1 MRGLTFVVVTLVAG
15 CASSEEADV
24 GEKSQAEDSLVIR
37 TDFSDDAAWDAICA
51 AIRKPATEF
60 GFRAH
65 VKFLSDPNHGGLT
78 PAVLWP
84 QVAKRPSYHSFFF
97 IVDRQ
102 TLTDPEHPV
111 LVVALDDRPGRSF
124 RVIPSAMW
132 DVENNL
138 SIANRGFDDYLSL
151 LDKNGVYRGA
161 PELQGKP

>member
-1 MRGLTFVVVTLVAG
+1 MVAG
-15 CASSEEADV
+15 CASSEEANV
-24 GEKSQAEDSLVIR
+24 GEKSGTEDSLVIR

-60 GFRAH
+60 QFKAH
-65 VKFLSDPNHGGLT
+65 VKFLSDPNYDGLT
-78 PAVLWP
+78 PAELWP
-84 QVAKRPSYHSFFF
+84 QVAKRPRYHSFFF

-102 TLTDPEHPV
+102 TLTDPDHPI
-111 LVVALDDRPGRSF
+111 LVVALHDRPGRSF

-138 SIANRGFDDYLSL
+138 SIANVDFDDYLSS

-161 PELQGKP
+161 PGLQGKP